1 MMNENKR
8 TYNVNLNNENNSRQ
22 LQNTKKRTMDVF
34 LELENKIDKHNECVV
49 QVNDSIS
56 KLAEE
61 IKSMNKSLHEH
72 IRESVRQQ
80 TDIASELKSMNKSLA
95 TIVDILV
102 KNSKQS

>member
-1 MMNENKR
+1 MDDYISDSDDLWITIEE
-8 TYNVNLNNENNSRQ
+8 LDENNENNNSQ

-34 LELENKIDKHNECVV
+34 LELENKIDKHMV
-49 QVNDSIS
+49 QVNDNIT

-61 IKSMNKSLHEH
+61 IKSMNKSLYEH
-72 IRESVRQQ
+72 ICESVRQQ
-80 TDIASELKSMNKSLA
+80 KSMNESLA